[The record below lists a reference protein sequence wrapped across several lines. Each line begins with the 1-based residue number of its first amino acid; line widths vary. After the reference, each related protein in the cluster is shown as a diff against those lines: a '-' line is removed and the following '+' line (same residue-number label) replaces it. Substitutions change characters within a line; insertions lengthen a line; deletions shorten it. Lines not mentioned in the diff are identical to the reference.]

1 MKNNFLDTDKLGA
14 AKPQPRKTFS
24 QKVPAKVGV
33 NAKLATPLAWDAKKQ
48 ENLAIFD
55 EVPEL
60 VERAILS
67 EAGVRN
73 LRKKTRT

>member
-1 MKNNFLDTDKLGA
+1 MASSKFTT
-14 AKPQPRKTFS
+14 P
-24 QKVPAKVGV
+24 
-33 NAKLATPLAWDAKKQ
+33 NAWLATPLAWDAKKQ

-73 LRKKTRT
+73 LRKKTTNKPIVLLIIIITHA